1 MDFVPRK
8 VRPIFPRLLTKVST
22 ADAGF
27 LMWLGKKE
35 AAMDVKDAKKEY
47 LLGIN
52 LKRMEV
58 YDKQMRNTMTILM
71 RRRSARLK
79 RTPWKL
85 PPRILEKRQKTILL

>member
-1 MDFVPRK
+1 VPRK
-8 VRPIFPRLLTKVST
+8 VRPISPRLLTKVLT

-35 AAMDVKDAKKEY
+35 ATMDVKVAKKEY

-58 YDKQMRNTMTILM
+58 YDR
-71 RRRSARLK
+71 
-79 RTPWKL
+79 
-85 PPRILEKRQKTILL
+85 